1 MNRKMIHVIA
11 SIDVKEGRL
20 PEFLDIFKSN
30 IPTVIEE
37 SGCIEYVPT
46 IDAPSGLTTQV
57 CDENVVTIIE
67 KWKTLAD
74 LKKHMSSSHMLAYR
88 EKVKDHVKH
97 VSLKILI
104 HA

>member
-1 MNRKMIHVIA
+1 MIHVIA
-11 SIDVKEGRL
+11 SITIKDGRL
-20 PEFLDIFKSN
+20 SEFLDIFKSN
-30 IPTVIEE
+30 IPNVIKE

-46 IDAPSGLTTQV
+46 IDVGSGLTAQV

-88 EKVKDHVKH
+88 EKVKDHVEN
-97 VSLKILI
+97 VSLKILM